1 MLIIFR
7 GFFMDNK
14 IIPVSD
20 TRSYKQFGNSVALI
34 VVRAITRNMI
44 AEMNTLPAR

>member
-14 IIPVSD
+14 IITVSD
-20 TRSYKQFGNSVALI
+20 TRAYRPFENSVAMP
-34 VVRAITRNMI
+34 VVRAIGRNMI
-44 AEMNTLPAR
+44 AEMNTLPVR